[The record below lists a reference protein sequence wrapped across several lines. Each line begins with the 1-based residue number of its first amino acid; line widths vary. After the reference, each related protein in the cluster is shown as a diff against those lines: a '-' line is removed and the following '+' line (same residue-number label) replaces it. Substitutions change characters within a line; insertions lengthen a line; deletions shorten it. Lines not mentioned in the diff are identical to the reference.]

1 MSATDAQ
8 LTRKSRVL
16 PVRSS
21 QERWEAVAIKDY
33 YQSRHK
39 LAYSVLSWAA
49 THPDQS
55 SIELIAPL
63 REAASIIEWCIQ
75 RHPPTLP
82 SYYARNL
89 GIVYQRLAYVTHQP
103 ADHWRAV
110 DAYAMYLEV
119 GDKEEGGYD
128 TLVRFV
134 KEGPHPPHRVDV
146 PPLQRMQRKPQEA
159 RNVHATAIHQVR
171 ATEQSS
177 EPQRKTH

>member
-1 MSATDAQ
+1 MLEQQRSCRCVFKPQQERNGERNNAQ
-8 LTRKSRVL
+8 LRVARRFL
-16 PVRSS
+16 VNRS

-49 THPDQS
+49 AHIDPS
-55 SIELIAPL
+55 AAELVAPL
-63 REAASIIEWCIQ
+63 REAAAIIEWCIQ

-89 GIVYQRLAYVTHQP
+89 GIIYQRLAYVTHQP
-103 ADHWRAV
+103 SDHWRAV

-119 GDKEEGGYD
+119 GDPQEGGYD

-134 KEGPHPPHRVDV
+134 KDGPHPPHRVDV
-146 PPLQRMQRKPQEA
+146 PALQRRK
-159 RNVHATAIHQVR
+159 V
-171 ATEQSS
+171 
-177 EPQRKTH
+177 